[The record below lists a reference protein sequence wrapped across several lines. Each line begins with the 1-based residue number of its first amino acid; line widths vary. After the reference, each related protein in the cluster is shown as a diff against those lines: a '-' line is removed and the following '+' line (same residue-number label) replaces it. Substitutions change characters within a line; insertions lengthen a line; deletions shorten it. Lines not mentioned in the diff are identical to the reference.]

1 MAIQYFVDETKRICV
16 AKLNFEYET
25 GGSMSPLDDAEMY
38 LCNRIERMAASSA
51 SRTDRDLTYAY
62 TVVVRAV
69 LQRMGVP
76 QFVAKAECAPQD
88 TFDEVVG
95 CDLAR
100 ARLLRK
106 YYKWLTDCAEEVQYA
121 LEDMS
126 KLAQDSSSKTW
137 HLMRRWDDEVLELE

>member
-1 MAIQYFVDETKRICV
+1 MAIQYFVDATKRICV
-16 AKLNFEYET
+16 AKLVFEDET
-25 GGSMSPLDDAEMY
+25 GLSISPLDDAEMY
-38 LCNRIERMAASSA
+38 LCNRIERMAASA
-51 SRTDRDLTYAY
+51 SKTDRDLTYAY

-69 LQRMGVP
+69 LQKMGMP
-76 QFVAKAECAPQD
+76 RFVAKAECAPQD

-106 YYKWLTDCAEEVQYA
+106 YYKWLTDCAEAVQYA

-126 KLAQDSSSKTW
+126 ILAQVSSSKTW
-137 HLMRRWDDEVLELE
+137 RLMWRWDDEVLELE